1 MSRPK
6 GAPPDGKAFVE
17 PLDYCRNDLSRYACD
32 YLLTTSSMLTDS
44 SLNLSLSE
52 VVTSSPRS
60 TSLRVDSDED
70 RAETVDRVLSR
81 DAFSPMSTWQ
91 EDLRSSI

>member
-1 MSRPK
+1 M
-6 GAPPDGKAFVE
+6 D
-17 PLDYCRNDLSRYACD
+17 ACT

-81 DAFSPMSTWQ
+81 EAFSPISAWQ
-91 EDLRSSI
+91 DDLRSSI

>member
-17 PLDYCRNDLSRYACD
+17 PLDYCRNDLLWCD
-32 YLLTTSSMLTDS
+32 TYLLTTSSMLTDS

-81 DAFSPMSTWQ
+81 DAFSPMSAWQ